1 MIDDK
6 FYIEVDLEQNICNGE
21 MICGDVFLSE
31 RVKKERRII
40 AVLSDGM
47 GSGVKANV
55 LATLTAS
62 MALNFTKGHRS
73 IRQTAEVIMDTLP
86 VCSKRKVSYSTFT
99 IVDIEFDGT
108 TQIIEY
114 DNPNCIIMRGKKPF
128 DPNWRDVVLESQTHK
143 GKTLRTCTFEA
154 QKEDRIFF
162 WSDGITQSGMGTKQ
176 YPFGW
181 GQENVEY
188 FVHSSIERDPYIS
201 AREMAKKIAAIALRN
216 DNGKPQDD
224 TSCAVVYYRQP
235 RKLLVITGPPYSKD
249 KDSQLAVKVQQ
260 FEGKKAICGGT
271 TAEIIAENLG
281 FLYRPGM
288 EVTDYDLPPIS
299 YMEGINLVTEG
310 ILTLGK
316 VFQILENYKSDFI
329 LSNGPAD
336 ELVKL
341 LIKSDKIHF
350 ITGTS
355 INTAHQ
361 DPSLPQELEIRRNV
375 VKRIVSILETK
386 FMKDVSIEF
395 I

>member
-1 MIDDK
+1 MIEDK
-6 FYIEVDLEQNICNGE
+6 FYIEVDAEQNICNGE
-21 MICGDVFLSE
+21 MICGDVFLSQ
-31 RVKKERRII
+31 RVKKENRII

-62 MALNFTKGHRS
+62 MALNFIKDHRS
-73 IRQTAEVIMDTLP
+73 IRQTAEIIMDTLP
-86 VCSKRKVSYSTFT
+86 VCSRRKVSYSTFT

-114 DNPNCIIMRGKKPF
+114 DNPNCIIMRGSKPF
-128 DPNWRDVVLESQTHK
+128 DPNWKDIVLESETNK
-143 GKTLRTCTFEA
+143 GKVLRTCSFQA

-181 GQENVEY
+181 GQENVEH
-188 FVHSSIERDPYIS
+188 FVYSSIERDPYIS
-201 AREMAKKIAAIALRN
+201 AREISKKVVSLALRN
-216 DNGKPQDD
+216 DNGRPQDD

-249 KDSQLAVKVQQ
+249 KDSTLAVKVQA
-260 FEGKKAICGGT
+260 FEGKKVICGGT

-281 FLYRPGM
+281 LMYRQGI
-288 EVTDYDLPPIS
+288 EITDYDLPPLS
-299 YMEGINLVTEG
+299 YMDGINLVTEG

-316 VFQILENYKSDFI
+316 VFQILENFKSDTI

-341 LIKSDKIHF
+341 FFKSDKIHF
-350 ITGTS
+350 ITGTG

-375 VKRIVSILETK
+375 VKRIVSILESK
-386 FMKDVSIEF
+386 FLKDVSIEF

>member
-6 FYIEVDLEQNICNGE
+6 FYIEVDIEQNICNDE

-31 RVKKERRII
+31 RIKKEKRII

-62 MALNFTKGHRS
+62 MALNFTKDHRS
-73 IRQTAEVIMDTLP
+73 IRQTAEIIMDTLP
-86 VCSKRKVSYSTFT
+86 VCSRRKVSYSTFT
-99 IVDIEFDGT
+99 IIDIEFDGA

-114 DNPNCIIMRGKKPF
+114 DNPNCLIMRGKKIF

-143 GKTLRTCTFEA
+143 GKTLRACTFQA

-162 WSDGITQSGMGTKQ
+162 WSDGVTQSGMGTKQ

-181 GQENVEY
+181 GEDNVSH
-188 FVHSSIERDPYIS
+188 FVHSSIERDPFIS
-201 AREMAKKIAAIALRN
+201 AREMAKKIVTLSLRN
-216 DNGKPQDD
+216 DNGKSQDD
-224 TSCAVVYYRQP
+224 TSCAVIYYRQP
-235 RKLLVITGPPYSKD
+235 RKLLVITGPPYNKD
-249 KDSQLAVKVQQ
+249 NDTQLAVKAQA
-260 FEGKKAICGGT
+260 FEGKKVICGGT

-281 FLYRPGM
+281 YLYRPGI
-288 EVTDYDLPPIS
+288 EITDYDLPPIS

-310 ILTLGK
+310 IMTLSK
-316 VFQILENYKSDFI
+316 VFQILESYKSDSI

-341 LIKSDKIHF
+341 LLKSDKIHF

-355 INTAHQ
+355 INRAHQ
-361 DPSLPQELEIRRNV
+361 DPKLPQELEIRRNV
-375 VKRIVSILETK
+375 VKRIVSILENK

>member
-1 MIDDK
+1 MINDK

-47 GSGVKANV
+47 GSGIKANV

-62 MALNFTKGHRS
+62 MALNFTKDHRS
-73 IRQTAEVIMDTLP
+73 IRHTAEIIMDTLP

-99 IVDIEFDGT
+99 IIDIEFDGA

-128 DPNWRDVVLESQTHK
+128 DPNWRDVILESQTHK
-143 GKTLRTCTFEA
+143 GKTLRACQFQA

-201 AREMAKKIAAIALRN
+201 AREMAKKIAAIAMRN

-224 TSCAVVYYRQP
+224 TSCGVVYYRQP
-235 RKLLVITGPPYSKD
+235 RKLLVITGPPYSKERD
-249 KDSQLAVKVQQ
+249 TQLAVKVQE
-260 FEGKKAICGGT
+260 FEGKKVICGGT

-281 FLYRPGM
+281 FLYRPGI
-288 EVTDYDLPPIS
+288 EITDYDLPPIS

-316 VFQILENYKSDFI
+316 VFQILENYKPESI
-329 LSNGPAD
+329 LTNGPAD

-341 LIKSDKIHF
+341 LLKSDKIHF

-355 INTAHQ
+355 INIAHQ
-361 DPSLPQELEIRRNV
+361 DPNLPQELEIRRNV
-375 VKRIVSILETK
+375 VKRIVSILESK
-386 FMKDVSIEF
+386 FRKDVSIEF
-395 I
+395 M

>member
-1 MIDDK
+1 MIEDK
-6 FYIEVDLEQNICNGE
+6 FYIEVDLEQNMCDGE

-31 RVKKERRII
+31 RVKKEERII

-62 MALNFTKGHRS
+62 MALNFTKDHRS
-73 IRQTAEVIMDTLP
+73 IRKTAEIIMDTLP
-86 VCSKRKVSYSTFT
+86 VCSTRRVSYSTFT
-99 IVDIEFDGT
+99 IIDIEFDGC

-114 DNPNCIIMRGKKPF
+114 DNPNCIIMRGSKPF
-128 DPNWRDVVLESQTHK
+128 DPNWRDVVLESSTHK
-143 GKTLRTCTFEA
+143 GKMLRACSFQA

-162 WSDGITQSGMGTKQ
+162 WSDGITQSGMGTRQ

-181 GQENVEY
+181 GQENVEH
-188 FVHSSIERDPYIS
+188 FVYTSIERDPFIS
-201 AREMAKKIAAIALRN
+201 AREMAKKVVALALRN
-216 DNGKPQDD
+216 DSGKPQDD

-235 RKLLVITGPPYSKD
+235 RKLLVITGPPYSKE
-249 KDSQLAVKVQQ
+249 KDSKLAVMVQDFQ
-260 FEGKKAICGGT
+260 GKKAICGGT
-271 TAEIIAENLG
+271 TAEIISENLG
-281 FLYRPGM
+281 LKYRPGIHI
-288 EVTDYDLPPIS
+288 TDSDLPPVS
-299 YMEGINLVTEG
+299 YMDGVNLVTEG

-316 VFQILENYKSDFI
+316 VFLILENFKSDTI

-341 LIKSDKIHF
+341 FFKSDIIHF
-350 ITGTS
+350 ITGTA

-361 DPSLPQELEIRRNV
+361 DPTLPQELEIRRNV
-375 VKRIVSILETK
+375 VKRIVHILETK

>member
-6 FYIEVDLEQNICNGE
+6 FYIEVDLEQYNCGDE

-31 RVKKERRII
+31 RVKKEKRII

-62 MALNFTKGHRS
+62 MALNFTKGHRR
-73 IRQTAEVIMDTLP
+73 IEQTAEVIMDTLP

-99 IVDIEFDGT
+99 IIDIEFDGT
-108 TQIIEY
+108 TQIVEY
-114 DNPNCIIMRGKKPF
+114 DNPNCIIMRGKDPY
-128 DPNWRDVVLESQTHK
+128 DPNWKEIVLKSQTHK
-143 GKTLRTCTFEA
+143 GKTLRACTFLA
-154 QKEDRIFF
+154 QKEDRVFI

-181 GQENVEY
+181 GQENVVH
-188 FVHSSIERDPYIS
+188 FVNSSIERDPYIS
-201 AREMAKKIAAIALRN
+201 AREMAKKIAALALRN
-216 DNGKPQDD
+216 DNGKSQDD
-224 TSCAVVYYRQP
+224 TSCAVIYYRQP
-235 RKLLVITGPPYSKD
+235 RKLLVITGPPYNKD
-249 KDSQLAVKVQQ
+249 KDSMLAVKVQN
-260 FEGKKAICGGT
+260 FEGKKVICGGT

-281 FLYRPGM
+281 YMYRSGI
-288 EVTDYDLPPIS
+288 EITDYDLPPIS

-316 VFQILENYKSDFI
+316 VYQILENFKSDTV

-350 ITGTS
+350 LTGTS

-386 FMKDVSIEF
+386 FMKDVSVEF